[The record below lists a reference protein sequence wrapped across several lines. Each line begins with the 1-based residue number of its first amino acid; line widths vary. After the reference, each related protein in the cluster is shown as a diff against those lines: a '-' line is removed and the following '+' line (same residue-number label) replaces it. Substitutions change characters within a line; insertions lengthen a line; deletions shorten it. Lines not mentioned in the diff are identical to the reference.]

1 MPRVA
6 PITGKPDVP
15 AEHHAIVDGV
25 MKTFGRVRGPFSMLL
40 HSPAMAQHFL
50 GIVNFMRDGSIV
62 GQKER
67 SLAALTAASEGGG
80 FYVWAAQVET
90 ARKSGER
97 EEAIELIRAKGDPAK
112 LPEEERLV
120 VSYVQQLMRKR
131 DVDRTTFDA
140 LQKRHGTK
148 WLVELTAAAGYFGLL
163 CGLVTTFEVPVP
175 EGGDVLRK

>member
-6 PITGKPDVP
+6 PITGKSDVP
-15 AEHHAIVDGV
+15 AEHHAVVDEV

-50 GIVNFMRDGSIV
+50 GIVNFMREGSV
-62 GQKER
+62 VEQKHR

-80 FYVWAAQVET
+80 HYVWSAQIES
-90 ARKSGER
+90 ARKAGVR

-112 LPEEERLV
+112 LPEEERLI
-120 VSYVQQLMRKR
+120 VSYTQQLMRKR
-131 DVDRTTFDA
+131 DVDRATFDA
-140 LQKRHGTK
+140 LHKRYGTQ
-148 WLVELTAAAGYFGLL
+148 WLVELTASAGYFGLL

-175 EGGDVLRK
+175 EGGDRLR